1 MHSHFDKFCFNL
13 FMNRMSQMLLIL
25 LRSALLLTFRM
36 AVAVRISWKVQLEQ
50 QQEEN
55 FRVAIY
61 RFELYQEAI
70 HSVCIALVV
79 FTSAEQL

>member
-1 MHSHFDKFCFNL
+1 
-13 FMNRMSQMLLIL
+13 
-25 LRSALLLTFRM
+25 M
-36 AVAVRISWKVQLEQ
+36 AAAVRISWKVQLEQ
-50 QQEEN
+50 QQQEN